1 MIDSP
6 FGLLPRKGRQRSKK
20 CLLALQKGP
29 LVHVRPYEK
38 FKKKFCFPLLDSLM
52 LVPVVEVFLL
62 DYRDLRGDS

>member
-6 FGLLPRKGRQRSKK
+6 FGYRPRKERQRSKK
-20 CLLALQKGP
+20 CLLALKKGP

-38 FKKKFCFPLLDSLM
+38 LKKKKFCLLDSLT